1 MNKELID
8 RRLRAMGKK
17 LGIHLHPHR
26 LRHTAATELINAK
39 CELTTIQKVLGH
51 KSLDTTLR
59 YARAHDQTVAD
70 SFYAAMERVDERLAI
85 ESDEEAEDDASLCPE
100 DVKVQVLDWIEKLAG
115 EGLAPADRR
124 LVAESLKQALFRDL
138 PGAGLPA
145 G

>member
-1 MNKELID
+1 MRVAYSFTRIRLLTYLIV
-8 RRLRAMGKK
+8 RSLRY
-17 LGIHLHPHR
+17 
-26 LRHTAATELINAK
+26 TAATVLINAK

-70 SFYAAMERVDERLAI
+70 NFYAAMERVDEALAI
-85 ESDEEAEDDASLCPE
+85 ESEEEPVEAAPLCPE

-115 EGLAPADRR
+115 EGLAPADRQ
-124 LVAESLKQALFRDL
+124 LVAASLKRAMFD
-138 PGAGLPA
+138 GLPV

>member
-8 RRLRAMGKK
+8 RRLRAIGKK

-70 SFYAAMERVDERLAI
+70 LFYAAMERVDEKLAI
-85 ESDEEAEDDASLCPE
+85 ESEDDMLDDAPLCPE
-100 DVKVQVLDWIEKLAG
+100 DVKLQVLAWIEQLSW
-115 EGLAPADRR
+115 EELSPDDRQMI
-124 LVAESLKQALFRDL
+124 AASLKRALF
-138 PGAGLPA
+138 GGLPA

>member
-8 RRLRAMGKK
+8 CRLRAIGKK
-17 LGIHLHPHR
+17 MGIHLHPHR
-26 LRHTAATELINAK
+26 LRHMVATKLINAK

-59 YARAHDQTVAD
+59 YARAHDQKVAD
-70 SFYAAMERVDERLAI
+70 SFYAAMERVDEKLAI
-85 ESDEEAEDDASLCPE
+85 ESDDEAEEDEPLCPE

-115 EGLAPADRR
+115 EELSPADRQ
-124 LVAESLKQALFRDL
+124 LVAASLKRALFD
-138 PGAGLPA
+138 GLPA